1 MGDQP
6 DAQKKELPFAA
17 PLFMGVWS
25 NYLEVSNGSKKG
37 IAASIVE

>member
-1 MGDQP
+1 MGEQP

-17 PLFMGVWS
+17 PFYMGCGS

>member
-1 MGDQP
+1 MGKQP
-6 DAQKKELPFAA
+6 DEQKKELPFAA
-17 PLFMGVWS
+17 PFYMGCGS